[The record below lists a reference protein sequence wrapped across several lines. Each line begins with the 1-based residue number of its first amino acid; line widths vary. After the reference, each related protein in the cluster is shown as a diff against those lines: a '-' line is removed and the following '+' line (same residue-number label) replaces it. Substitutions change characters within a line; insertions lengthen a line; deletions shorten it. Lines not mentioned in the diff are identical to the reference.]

1 MGYRQLPHNRFP
13 DPYVDCHTGFREVVK
28 IADQYG
34 GDPNQIIYLSWSGGG
49 LITLSNFFRHTE

>member
-13 DPYVDCHTGFREVVK
+13 DPYVDCHTGFNEVLK
-28 IADQYG
+28 LADQYG
-34 GDPNQIIYLSWSGGG
+34 GDPNSIIYLSWSGGG